1 MAQKKDKASVW
12 YDGKKAQELD
22 ALCKKYLD
30 AEAIYNN
37 AKKEYDTLKAQ
48 IFEKAEVVK
57 GLHQAGKYQFNYVIK
72 DDTVAVELE
81 KLVNLFP
88 KVASD
93 ERIYIRTVDI
103 NTLQEL
109 YPKVAK
115 NENIYKVT
123 RKGTSYIQGVK
134 AID

>member
-22 ALCKKYLD
+22 KLCKEYLN

-37 AKKEYDTLKAQ
+37 AKKEYESLKAQ
-48 IFEKAEVVK
+48 IFEKADAIK
-57 GLHQAGKYQFNYVIK
+57 GLHQANKYQFNYVIK
-72 DDTVAVELE
+72 DDTKGVELE

-93 ERIYIRTVDI
+93 ERIYIRTVD
-103 NTLQEL
+103 TKALKEL
-109 YPKVAK
+109 YPEVAENK
-115 NENIYKVT
+115 NIYVIT
-123 RKGTSYIQGVK
+123 RMGSSYIHGVK